1 MTRTRYDQ
9 FYNSQI
15 GSGIADIGPVYK
27 RGGQYYQSGRGLSS
41 IFSGLLKFI
50 QPYLIKG
57 AKEVGKEALRSSTN
71 ILSNLNNQP
80 FKELLKKE
88 TSKSFKNLVDKAEEK
103 INTMNSTGRG
113 IKRRRRSSMSVSTK
127 PKRRRRTTRSKKTKP
142 VKRRRKT
149 GVKKRPIKKK
159 SGGVKKRRVT
169 KRKSIFTKS
178 DFLQK
183 YLPQHA

>member
-1 MTRTRYDQ
+1 MSRSRYDH
-9 FYNSQI
+9 FYNSQT
-15 GSGIADIGPVYK
+15 GSGIADIGPIYR

-80 FKELLKKE
+80 FGELLKKE
-88 TSKSFKNLVDKAEEK
+88 SSKSFQNLVDKAERK
-103 INTMNSTGRG
+103 INTMNSTGKG
-113 IKRRRRSSMSVSTK
+113 IKRRRKSSISVSPK
-127 PKRRRRTTRSKKTKP
+127 PKRRRRTTQRKNTKP
-142 VKRRRKT
+142 VKKRKT
-149 GVKKRPIKKK
+149 IKKKRPLKRKTA
-159 SGGVKKRRVT
+159 GVRKRRVT